1 MVFPQKNKSPTLWQG
16 ALRVMVGYALRDG
29 EGDATGDGGVC
40 PREKAGAPMR
50 RRDSYVKIG
59 YFPP

>member
-1 MVFPQKNKSPTLWQG
+1 
-16 ALRVMVGYALRDG
+16 MVGYALRDG